1 MNQAKKR
8 QKRKT
13 GYIASSLRSS
23 GTISLMKWTD
33 EQVDQKKATAT
44 QINLMRMCTTDPI
57 SKLTIAAIFNG
68 KRQQPNRQMLQKKEM
83 LPPRSC
89 PLMAITAPPIHTIQ
103 NTISNR
109 SVLSSAL
116 VAMLN
121 TAASIRQ
128 KKKGPQRS
136 QLRISFRFASVSTL
150 ANGLITIRS
159 FCQMRCKSRF
169 YDNTVNMSRL

>member
-13 GYIASSLRSS
+13 GYIASSLRSA
-23 GTISLMKWTD
+23 GTISLIKWTD

-44 QINLMRMCTTDPI
+44 QTNLMRMCTQDPMI
-57 SKLTIAAIFNG
+57 KLTIAAMFNG
-68 KRQQPNRQMLQKKEM
+68 KRQQPSRQMLQKKEM
-83 LPPRSC
+83 FPPRSC
-89 PLMAITAPPIHTIQ
+89 PLIAMTAPPIHTIQ
-103 NTISNR
+103 NTISKSR
-109 SVLSSAL
+109 VLSSAL

-150 ANGLITIRS
+150 ANGLITILS
-159 FCQMRCKSRF
+159 FYQMRYKSRF
-169 YDNTVNMSRL
+169 YSNTVNM